1 MRVQRRVR
9 RGIAVAVV
17 GLAALAVMP
26 ASALALTSAPDS
38 TTWGTTGKV
47 FALAKNGN
55 TLFVGGTFKK
65 MISPDG
71 TQKFSKM
78 KNLAAV
84 DMTTGAPITT
94 WQPIVEELGT
104 TKAPT
109 IRSLAVS
116 PDGSTLYVGG
126 RFDTINGVAVD
137 NFAALSTD
145 TGAVVVNPTF
155 SPNVNKMV
163 EAIVVGTDKVFI
175 GGSFKKVNN
184 QDRLRLA
191 AINFDGTLNAWAP
204 MANAVVRSMAM
215 APDGNTLFVGGL
227 FSTINGVS
235 RQSLARVNL
244 TTGALDLWAVPF
256 NTINNPQTA
265 WTIVPRGN
273 RVYVGFGHGPNF
285 AAAFRLD
292 NGIIGSQVWRWDAV
306 GNIESLALNSAGT
319 QLFASGH
326 FGTAALQQHVC
337 GSTPWLR
344 GMVSL
349 SLSNG
354 QPVCS
359 PFWLPQMEPH
369 GANFTGGWCMLL
381 TDTQLW
387 VGGAFT
393 SISGVPVTNLARFTL

>member
-1 MRVQRRVR
+1 MRVKRRVR
-9 RGIAVAVV
+9 RGVAVAVV
-17 GLAALAVMP
+17 SLAALAAMP
-26 ASALALTSAPDS
+26 ASAFALSSAPD
-38 TTWGTTGKV
+38 TGTWGTTGKV
-47 FALAKNGN
+47 YALAKNGN

-65 MISPDG
+65 MISQDG

-84 DMTTGAPITT
+84 DMTTGLPITT
-94 WQPIVEELGT
+94 WQPIVEELST
-104 TKAPT
+104 TKQAT

-126 RFDTINGVAVD
+126 LFDHINGVEVS

-145 TGAVVVNPTF
+145 TGAVIVNPTF
-155 SPNVNKMV
+155 TPNVNKAV
-163 EAIVVGTDKVFI
+163 EAMVIGTDRIYI
-175 GGSFKKVNN
+175 GGSFKKINN
-184 QDRLRLA
+184 QDRLRLG

-215 APDGNTLFVGGL
+215 APDANSLFVGGL
-227 FSTINGVS
+227 FTTINGTS
-235 RQSLARVNL
+235 RQSLARVDL
-244 TTGALDLWAVPF
+244 TTGALNAWAVPPG
-256 NTINNPQTA
+256 TINNPQTA

-285 AAAFRLD
+285 LASFRLD
-292 NGIIGSQVWRWDAV
+292 NGNTGSQVWRWDAV

-319 QLFASGH
+319 QLFAGGH

-344 GMVSL
+344 GLISFNPT
-349 SLSNG
+349 NG
-354 QPVCS
+354 QMICT
-359 PFWLPQMEPH
+359 WLPQMEPH

-387 VGGAFT
+387 VGGFFT
-393 SISGVPVTNLARFTL
+393 SISGVPAHDLARFTL